1 MNSTEGQGS
10 GELLK
15 VAELI
20 SDPGKRKAFAHD
32 PEKALKDAG
41 IDPGGLPEGVR
52 STLFDLSYEELRV
65 LSRVRDSLSEAGV
78 SSEMALRIF

>member
-10 GELLK
+10 GELRK
-15 VAELI
+15 VAALI

-41 IDPGGLPEGVR
+41 IDAGGLPEGVR

-65 LSRVRDSLSEAGV
+65 LSRVRDSLRQAGV
-78 SSEMALRIF
+78 SREDASEIF